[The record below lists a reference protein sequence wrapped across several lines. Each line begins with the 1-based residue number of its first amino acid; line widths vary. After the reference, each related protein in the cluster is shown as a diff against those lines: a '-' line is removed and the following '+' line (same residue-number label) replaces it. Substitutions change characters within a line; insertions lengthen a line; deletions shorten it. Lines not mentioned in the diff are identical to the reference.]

1 MSVSGTFGIDIA
13 FTDSTT
19 VGGAQ
24 SLKTIAMREATEYT
38 TGKVAIETAT
48 CGTAFQFFGYAGYR
62 NAAGNTQS
70 LTPRRLAFRASPA
83 ARIINDFGHVLTES
97 EGNVCVDNWRDHV
110 GIQTTAGT
118 ATYTLV
124 IYGD

>member
-1 MSVSGTFGIDIA
+1 MSVSGTFGVDIA

-19 VGGAQ
+19 VSGAQ
-24 SLKTIAMREATEYT
+24 SLKTITMREATEYT
-38 TGKVAIETAT
+38 SGKIAIETGT
-48 CGTAFQFFGYAGYR
+48 CGTTFQFFGYAGYR

-70 LTPRRLAFRASPA
+70 LTPQRFSFRAIPA

-97 EGNVCVDNWRDHV
+97 ESNVCIDNWRDHV

>member
-1 MSVSGTFGIDIA
+1 MTVRGTFGIDIS

-24 SLKTIAMREATEYT
+24 SLKTITMRGATEYT

-48 CGTAFQFFGYAGYR
+48 CGTAFQFFGYSAYR

-70 LTPRRLAFRASPA
+70 LTPQRFAFRAYPS
-83 ARIINDFGHVLTES
+83 ARIINDFGHVLAES
-97 EGNVCVDNWRDHV
+97 EENVCIDNWRDHV
-110 GIQTTAGT
+110 GVQTTAGT

-124 IYGD
+124 IYGT